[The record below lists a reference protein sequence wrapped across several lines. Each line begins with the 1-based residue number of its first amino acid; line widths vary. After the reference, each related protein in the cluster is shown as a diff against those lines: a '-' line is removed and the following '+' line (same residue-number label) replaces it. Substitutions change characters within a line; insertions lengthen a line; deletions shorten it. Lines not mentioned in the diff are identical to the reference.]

1 MLKRG
6 RRTLS
11 RSCPRLS
18 RKLQAFRCEIKSGA
32 NIRKNCRMANTCPAD
47 TAASRTKQAFALRFP
62 IAVRTCVPYVSF
74 LPLRNVRFA
83 SRSLLSCCFACPL
96 WAYAHERR
104 PFFSRAQTLFI
115 VSANLF
121 SRDEKPLPPN
131 VVATKGYAARL
142 LANAYSFAFA
152 RVSKGQ
158 AAVVAL

>member
-1 MLKRG
+1 
-6 RRTLS
+6 
-11 RSCPRLS
+11 
-18 RKLQAFRCEIKSGA
+18 
-32 NIRKNCRMANTCPAD
+32 MANMRPAD

-83 SRSLLSCCFACPL
+83 SRSLLSCSFACPL

-121 SRDEKPLPPN
+121 YRDEKPPPPN
-131 VVATKGYAARL
+131 VVAAKGYAAQLLVGACRL
-142 LANAYSFAFA
+142 TFA
-152 RVSKGQ
+152 RALIGW
-158 AAVVAL
+158 AAVVVL